1 MSEKNQITPEQ
12 HKTIDKVCNKVKN
25 KYSFAHFLPEDI
37 YNEAYI
43 MCIDGLTRYD
53 GTAPLE
59 NFLSVHVSNRL
70 KNFVRKHYSQG
81 KQNLVNAI
89 GFQNVDDTNESNM
102 MYQHDDRFFLSK
114 ELENYIDEHL
124 PAKLREDYLKFCE
137 NRVIIPTRRKLLKET
152 LQSIMEEFY
161 KNER

>member
-12 HKTIDKVCNKVKN
+12 HKIIDKVCNKVKN
-25 KYSFAHFLPEDI
+25 KYSFAYFLPEDI

-89 GFQNVDDTNESNM
+89 GFQNVDDTNESSM
-102 MYQHDDRFFLSK
+102 MYQQDDRALMSK
-114 ELENYIDEHL
+114 ELESYIDENL
-124 PAKLREDYLKFCE
+124 PARLREDYLKFCE

-152 LQSIMEEFY
+152 LQKIMEDFY
-161 KNER
+161 GIQ

>member
-1 MSEKNQITPEQ
+1 MVTEEQ
-12 HKTIDKVCNKVKN
+12 HEVIDKVCNKVKN
-25 KYSFAHFLPEDI
+25 KYAFAHYLPEDI

-43 MCIDGLTRYD
+43 MCLDGLTRYD

-81 KQNLVNAI
+81 KQNLVNAL
-89 GFQNVDDTNESNM
+89 GFQNVDDSNEKSM
-102 MYQHDDRFFLSK
+102 LYHYDDRTFLSK
-114 ELENYIDEHL
+114 ELEEYIDKHL

-152 LQSIMEEFY
+152 LKQIMEDFY
-161 KNER
+161 NGGPNGTS